1 MYWWTNS
8 SWNTLEHALKS
19 LKKIFARKFTPKNIL
34 EKQFKFLMPFKITI
48 WQSFYPEIWEM
59 NFSIFMSQTLS
70 EFHGTFKW
78 NFEHTIFNDLG
89 ILPNFPDLVAFSIV
103 CMYDLDCKILV
114 AH

>member
-1 MYWWTNS
+1 
-8 SWNTLEHALKS
+8 
-19 LKKIFARKFTPKNIL
+19 
-34 EKQFKFLMPFKITI
+34 
-48 WQSFYPEIWEM
+48 
-59 NFSIFMSQTLS
+59 MSQTLS